1 MLSSV
6 VKQAS
11 RDMEFGNQAFRDLRG
26 KPWDAY
32 AAELMNMSET
42 SPFKWFRDVSFLW
55 QAGHSIGIWQ
65 AKLPRS

>member
-26 KPWDAY
+26 KP
-32 AAELMNMSET
+32 
-42 SPFKWFRDVSFLW
+42 
-55 QAGHSIGIWQ
+55 
-65 AKLPRS
+65 